1 MCKSPFNVKKTSL
14 LKVMCAMGLHLEMSI
29 ISIFEV
35 QTEGEPVKERRR
47 TRREGK
53 EKTTSAEKGTK
64 NTKGEG
70 KSRGNQ
76 EQWHNTSGKA

>member
-1 MCKSPFNVKKTSL
+1 
-14 LKVMCAMGLHLEMSI
+14 MCAVGLHLEMSI

-35 QTEGEPVKERRR
+35 QAEREPVKEQHR
-47 TRREGK
+47 TRRKGK
-53 EKTTSAEKGTK
+53 GMTTSAEKGTK

-76 EQWHNTSGKA
+76 EQWHNRSAKA